1 MAQAYISSISAP
13 QFSCAFLYP
22 CLVALLAL
30 GDCWE
35 KNCIAGVSGN
45 QGWGGFFSCVRV
57 FFLVPAKLFVFCFAF
72 RLAMKLLVAIPTCSL
87 RVCVPALRGLLDV
100 ETLMPN

>member
-57 FFLVPAKLFVFCFAF
+57 FFLVPAKLFVFLLCLSLGHEALGSDTNMLTEGLRPCFA
-72 RLAMKLLVAIPTCSL
+72 RTA
-87 RVCVPALRGLLDV
+87 RRGNPDA
-100 ETLMPN
+100 